1 MFLTGYHP
9 RAQQREK
16 EPVFL
21 RERSVSLSSQLQP
34 EGQPSNYTHL
44 GVSWILSRDLG
55 GQAISSCF
63 PSAILQW
70 KFVQKKDLI
79 HIWCASLYGCF
90 PGYDPWLTSK
100 ARVSGPSV
108 TVRDGETASDQLPSP
123 GNRQTADWNTL
134 PLLLWKKAIH
144 LSWNSGLKARLVVWH
159 DLGTCRGALRGGR
172 PVGTS
177 FVLCFFLAPGY
188 WYLLERSVPTDWH
201 HEFWGCHPGDTPRS
215 PGYHI
220 QLGWCSW
227 PHRMVYICILEKLL
241 PEGLA
246 SNELKSRRCLRS
258 SPLGLT
264 GLGTAVTKNKGHYK
278 QIKPLGKWQPKAR
291 AGLNDNI
298 HLLPRAITSRLKSY
312 QAYFLTTIIWSKI

>member
-1 MFLTGYHP
+1 MKHG
-9 RAQQREK
+9 
-16 EPVFL
+16 
-21 RERSVSLSSQLQP
+21 P
-34 EGQPSNYTHL
+34 EGQMSNLAHIQR
-44 GVSWILSRDLG
+44 SAEILSRRK
-55 GQAISSCF
+55 GQWAPSLLS
-63 PSAILQW
+63 PSASLQ
-70 KFVQKKDLI
+70 L
-79 HIWCASLYGCF
+79 
-90 PGYDPWLTSK
+90 
-100 ARVSGPSV
+100 
-108 TVRDGETASDQLPSP
+108 VRSP
-123 GNRQTADWNTL
+123 GQRWHRCLVLHYVAAPRQS
-134 PLLLWKKAIH
+134 LLWWSA
-144 LSWNSGLKARLVVWH
+144 GLTLLGPPGLEQTENVLNRLVVWH
-159 DLGTCRGALRGGR
+159 DSGTCRGALRGWR

-246 SNELKSRRCLRS
+246 SNELKSRGCLRS

-312 QAYFLTTIIWSKI
+312 QAYFLTTIVWSKI